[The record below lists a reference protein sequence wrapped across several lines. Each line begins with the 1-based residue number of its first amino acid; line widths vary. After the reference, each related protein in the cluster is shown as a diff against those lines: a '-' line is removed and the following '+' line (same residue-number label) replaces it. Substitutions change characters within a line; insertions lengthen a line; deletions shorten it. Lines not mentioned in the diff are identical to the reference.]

1 MKVIKTIMVLVIGI
15 TMIGCQE
22 TTILDHSVKLIPEN
36 YYENAEQQGS
46 VVKMEYQ
53 TKLYD
58 TDELITKYCYV
69 YLPYGYEE
77 NGTTRYDILYFM
89 HGGGSTAEKFL
100 GGNDSIS
107 LNRKNLDHMIQ
118 IGRAHV

>member
-1 MKVIKTIMVLVIGI
+1 MKVMKTIMVLVIGI
-15 TMIGCQE
+15 TLMGCQE
-22 TTILDHSVKLIPEN
+22 TTNLDHSVKLIPEN

-69 YLPYGYEE
+69 YLPYAPSF
-77 NGTTRYDILYFM
+77 DIRNLV
-89 HGGGSTAEKFL
+89 KFHL
-100 GGNDSIS
+100 MSLCFFILLLMS
-107 LNRKNLDHMIQ
+107 LNTIAANFPTMPLLSSTGACAFR
-118 IGRAHV
+118 